1 MSGPPRKPHGLRPE
15 PSYRREPLG
24 NPLSPTQT
32 LARAREDQPIPF
44 GRQPHRPPSIPT
56 IAPSRRIARSSASF
70 GLLRGAPARPGPGGF
85 PQPGGWDPEA
95 RAGRWRAKRSDF
107 SRACEKVGAAQGYRC
122 DQTRNHWDP
131 DPCFFNGLERPAR
144 GFPCARGRV
153 GNASEMG
160 HKSSRKGGRAGG
172 SGARSSA
179 PPADVS
185 LTVGVVG
192 SNLGLAVPVSRQARV
207 QAASGCLPQAP
218 LLSLAGPV
226 LLPAQLPQPPAGLL
240 GKHSSLGEGR
250 DREPGVPERHI
261 VDPRSV

>member
-32 LARAREDQPIPF
+32 LARAREGQPIPF

-95 RAGRWRAKRSDF
+95 RAGPWRAKRSDF

-131 DPCFFNGLERPAR
+131 DPCFFQWLREASAR
-144 GFPCARGRV
+144 V
-153 GNASEMG
+153 SV
-160 HKSSRKGGRAGG
+160 RAG
-172 SGARSSA
+172 
-179 PPADVS
+179 
-185 LTVGVVG
+185 
-192 SNLGLAVPVSRQARV
+192 SRWKRLRN
-207 QAASGCLPQAP
+207 GPQSRRERA
-218 LLSLAGPV
+218 AGP
-226 LLPAQLPQPPAGLL
+226 AAAGQ
-240 GKHSSLGEGR
+240 
-250 DREPGVPERHI
+250 DRARH
-261 VDPRSV
+261 RLTFH

>member
-1 MSGPPRKPHGLRPE
+1 MSGPPRKPNGLRPE

-32 LARAREDQPIPF
+32 LARAREGQPIPF

-160 HKSSRKGGRAGG
+160 HKVVEKGRPGRRQRGKIERATGYRFTDCRRCRIKPRLGCSRLAPSEGSSGVRMSSPGAAPFPRRPSPFARSAPSATSRIARKAQQSGR
-172 SGARSSA
+172 GARSRA
-179 PPADVS
+179 
-185 LTVGVVG
+185 G
-192 SNLGLAVPVSRQARV
+192 RAR
-207 QAASGCLPQAP
+207 ATYC
-218 LLSLAGPV
+218 
-226 LLPAQLPQPPAGLL
+226 
-240 GKHSSLGEGR
+240 
-250 DREPGVPERHI
+250 
-261 VDPRSV
+261 